1 MGANIGGSPKLG
13 NNGGHLSKL
22 KNLVDNR
29 PKDTTLNRLKE
40 QEQYIQEHRNEIIL
54 ENNATEAARIVNNVL
69 PHITVDGEEYIAAGD
84 FNKYVK
90 EHYPNAEFNEVV
102 NYISLENAMKSITDY
117 YVQQQTYNKSQEA
130 EQLKKETGH
139 DKAPDMGV

>member
-1 MGANIGGSPKLG
+1 MGNS
-13 NNGGHLSKL
+13 
-22 KNLVDNR
+22 VDGIHPTR
-29 PKDTTLNRLKE
+29 PQGEYLRAEINPAKKAE
-40 QEQYIQEHRNEIIL
+40 QEAMKYVQEHRNEIIL
-54 ENNATEAARIVNNVL
+54 ENNATEAARIVNDVL

-117 YVQQQTYNKSQEA
+117 YVQQQTYDKSQEA
-130 EQLKKETGH
+130 AQLKKETGH